1 MSLLSHVDGIEA
13 FAASDPWI
21 CSEFLR
27 QIGRLGAGYDNK
39 ENPRGGNIMDQVIEM
54 VEEVAVEQAVVELTA
69 EEIKLVSGGTLAGSL
84 L

>member
-1 MSLLSHVDGIEA
+1 
-13 FAASDPWI
+13 
-21 CSEFLR
+21 
-27 QIGRLGAGYDNK
+27 
-39 ENPRGGNIMDQVIEM
+39 MDQIIEI